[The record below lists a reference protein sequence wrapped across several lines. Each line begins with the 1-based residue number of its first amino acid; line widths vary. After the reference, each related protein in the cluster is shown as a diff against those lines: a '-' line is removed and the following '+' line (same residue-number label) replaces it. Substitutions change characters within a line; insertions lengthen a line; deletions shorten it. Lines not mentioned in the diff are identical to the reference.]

1 MLRGFFVFERPQQ
14 PRTQPGSHSFWAF
27 LRQRTK
33 GDCNTKKNDVLR
45 YKTSDEVS
53 KQLNAVFEEKF
64 SEIEP
69 AIRNIAKHDDDLVQ
83 EGLIGAYFAL
93 HSDQNATKR
102 FMLNSGKWSIISEQ
116 RRGKSVDYGNCYKRD
131 LKIIHYQ
138 SLPFEDSVMADVALN
153 DDKLSTED
161 QAVFNVDFKRFT
173 NQLSPNELNYVRL
186 KLIEGIPDDVVR
198 KRLNL
203 KGLTVREMKKNL
215 RKRIDRYFAV

>member
-1 MLRGFFVFERPQQ
+1 M
-14 PRTQPGSHSFWAF
+14 
-27 LRQRTK
+27 
-33 GDCNTKKNDVLR
+33 KKNDVLR

-53 KQLNAVFEEKF
+53 KQLNAVFE

-69 AIRNIAKHDDDLVQ
+69 AIRNIAKYDDDLVQ

-116 RRGKSVDYGNCYKRD
+116 RRGKSIDCGNCYKRD

-153 DDKLSTED
+153 DDSLSVED
-161 QAVFNVDFKRFT
+161 QAIFNVDFERFT
-173 NQLSPNELNYVRL
+173 DQLSPNEYNYVKC
-186 KLIEGIPDDVVR
+186 KLLDGLPDDVAR
-198 KRLNL
+198 KKLGF
-203 KGLTVREMKKNL
+203 KELTVKSMKRDI
-215 RKRIDRYFAV
+215 RKKLERCLGVTARCLHPWHTTESDATAS